1 MTASVLCTK
10 CVMDTTDPEI
20 TFDGRGVC
28 HHCKRYD
35 LVIERL
41 LSVGARGQERL
52 GRLVEAIRRNGRG
65 KEYDCVVGI
74 SGGVD
79 STYALLKITQLGL
92 RPLAI
97 HLDNGWDPEPTV
109 RNIQQ
114 ALDRLGV
121 ELVTHV
127 LDWDEFRDLQLAFL
141 KASTPD
147 SEIPTDHAINAVLN
161 AAARRF
167 DLDFIVSGSN
177 VRTESHLPRLWSQG
191 HSDWKYIRSVHERFG
206 TVPLKTFPHLTF
218 WEQSWF
224 AVRKGYINILN
235 YFEYVR
241 RDAVLELQRG
251 FGWQDYGAKH
261 QESIYTRFYQGV
273 LLPKKF
279 GFDKRRSHLSS
290 MICSG
295 EITRAH
301 ALTELEKPPYPAD
314 EQRKDYEYVAKKFG
328 LREEELAEIFACPPK
343 RFQDYPSYDTPY
355 YRLLG
360 RSLRYAS
367 ALYKHAAGT
376 YDIFKN

>member
-1 MTASVLCTK
+1 MTSRVMCAK

-20 TFDGRGVC
+20 TFDGQGVC
-28 HHCKRYD
+28 HHCRRYD

-41 LSVGARGQERL
+41 LSIGSRGQERL
-52 GRLVEAIRRNGRG
+52 GRLVEAITRNGKG
-65 KEYDCVVGI
+65 KEYDCVIGI

-79 STYALLKITQLGL
+79 STYALLKVRQLGL

-109 RNIQQ
+109 KNIQQ
-114 ALDRLGV
+114 ALDHLGV
-121 ELVTHV
+121 ELFTHV

-161 AAARRF
+161 NIAARF
-167 DLDFIVSGSN
+167 HLDFIVTGSN
-177 VRTESHLPRLWSQG
+177 VRTESHLPRQWSQG
-191 HSDWKYIRSVHERFG
+191 HSDWKYIQSVHERFG
-206 TVPLKTFPHLTF
+206 TVPLRTFPHLGF
-218 WEQSWF
+218 RDQCWF
-224 AVRKGYINILN
+224 AIRKGYINILN

-241 RDAVLELQRG
+241 RDAVRELQQE

-290 MICSG
+290 LICSG
-295 EITRAH
+295 EITRED
-301 ALTELEKPPYPAD
+301 ALRELEKPPYPM
-314 EQRKDYEYVAKKFG
+314 EQQESDFQYVAKKLG
-328 LREEELAEIFACPPK
+328 LSDDELARIFAEPPK

-355 YRLLG
+355 YHVLG
-360 RSLRYAS
+360 RGLRYAS
-367 ALYKHAAGT
+367 ALYKHATGT
-376 YDIFKN
+376 YEIFKN